1 MRWSQRFELASSSY
15 IEISAKFKLTDRFC
29 GVEQVLNNS
38 SVKRITEHMRSL
50 GIKGEVRAL
59 SDSARTA
66 AEAAAAL
73 GVAQGQIASSIVFKL
88 PDGSP
93 LLVITSGAH
102 RVDTNLVASEL
113 NVEKLHRAD
122 ADYIKEVSG
131 ISIGGVSPF
140 GWITK
145 PTILIDKALDQ
156 FDVVWAA
163 AGHAHAVFPTTFAEL
178 VEHTGGQPMIVAND

>member
-1 MRWSQRFELASSSY
+1 MND
-15 IEISAKFKLTDRFC
+15 DRFC
-29 GVEQVLNNS
+29 GVEQVLNNN
-38 SVKRITEHMRSL
+38 SVKRIVEHMRAL

-73 GVAQGQIASSIVFKL
+73 GVSQGQIASSIVFKL

-102 RVDTNLVASEL
+102 RVDTDLVASAIG
-113 NVEKLHRAD
+113 VSKLHRAD
-122 ADYIKEVSG
+122 ADFIKEVSG

-140 GWITK
+140 GWISTPK
-145 PTILIDKALDQ
+145 ILIDESLAA
-156 FDVVWAA
+156 FEVVWAA
-163 AGHAHAVFPTTFAEL
+163 AGHAHAVFPTTFSEL
-178 VEHTGGQPMIVAND
+178 VDCTKGQPIKVAKD